1 MPTPQVPLTNEAPAA
16 PPAVLPAVRRPL
28 IVRLRNWVGDVT
40 LALPMLQRLADAGFA
55 PVLVGK
61 GWARDLLAGTGCPVH
76 GLPKALG
83 ERVALLRRLR
93 DDARTADPG
102 FRGAPIQALC
112 LPDSFSSA
120 LEFRLAGLRA
130 LGHAWEGR
138 RLLLGRAVARPRAMH
153 ELQVYWRLGQALL
166 GTDEPPPAAVQL
178 QPTPAQRA
186 EAAALRAAHG
196 LPARLIVICPF
207 AGGTWNQQD
216 KTWPGFADFVAQRL
230 PALGLPVVV
239 CPGPGE
245 EERLARERY
254 GAARLLPGVN
264 LGVYA
269 ALLQDAAA
277 MVSNDT
283 GPAHIAAAVGTPL
296 ISVMGP
302 SDPTLWRPWGPDAR
316 VAVLGGHGRWPSAD
330 EVGQALEQMLEQ
342 TLKQT
347 LEKALIT
354 PR

>member
-1 MPTPQVPLTNEAPAA
+1 MPAPPVPLVDDAPAA
-16 PPAVLPAVRRPL
+16 PRAL

-61 GWARDLLAGTGCPVH
+61 GWARDLLAGTGWPVH
-76 GLPKALG
+76 GLPRTTR

-93 DDARTADPG
+93 DEAAARDPG
-102 FRGAPIQALC
+102 FGRAPVQALC

-138 RLLLGRAVARPRAMH
+138 RLLLARALPRPRGLH
-153 ELQVYWRLGQALL
+153 ELEVYWRLGQALL
-166 GTDEPPPAAVQL
+166 GTDEPPPAGVL
-178 QPTPAQRA
+178 LEPTSAQQR

-196 LPARLIVICPF
+196 LPERVLVICPF
-207 AGGTWNQQD
+207 SGGSWNGAP
-216 KTWPGFADFVAQRL
+216 KNWPGFADFVARQL

-239 CPGPGE
+239 CPGAGD
-245 EERLARERY
+245 EERLAREQY
-254 GAARLLPGVN
+254 AGATLLPGVN

-269 ALLQDAAA
+269 ALLSRCAA
-277 MVSNDT
+277 MLSNDT
-283 GPAHIAAAVGTPL
+283 GPAHLAAAVGAPL
-296 ISVMGP
+296 VSVMGP
-302 SDPTLWRPWGPDAR
+302 SDPTLWRPWGPAAR
-316 VAVLGGHGRWPSAD
+316 VCVLGGHGRWPEAA
-330 EVGQALEQMLEQ
+330 EVLAALQR
-342 TLKQT
+342 
-347 LEKALIT
+347 AIAT